1 MIVHLLGVVLI
12 SGVLTTFG
20 AATAAGSPL
29 QLEASAQATT
39 EQAPKKAKKAKKPK
53 DPDKAAKTKKPK
65 TKKPKSDQPAPDEP
79 IDPDAE
85 EAPPVEVPGPFVWKQ
100 HPSFR
105 YKKAVR
111 VDFEAKFQED
121 GHSSYQG
128 SDKAA
133 GLDPWEMHRNRIG
146 IQGTLFK
153 HIDFEVERELTE
165 QELTEKDITA
175 GITPKSQ
182 WKDVNVNV
190 DYIKN
195 AQIQVGKFKI
205 PFGLDELTG
214 VTHNDYV
221 YRSAGANYLAPARDI
236 GAMVHGRFFK
246 RGLSYATGVFL
257 HDGDN
262 ARSKKIAGGD
272 QTFAARVTGKP
283 FRRLS
288 HTWFDALELGTALA
302 FTHVTDDSFRP
313 NGLRG
318 RTIMTQ
324 DNFALPVYVKGQRS
338 RWEGDLDWTVG
349 PASLRAEYTRVVD
362 ERRNQSFTDG
372 DLPDARYRSWYI
384 SGTWLITG
392 ETKTRPVKPDRELFG
407 GGLGAV
413 EVAVRYERIM
423 FDSVNGAVD
432 AFSNPRAENILPT
445 GERAL
450 TLGVNWTVNRFI
462 KLQFNGIRE
471 HVDDPDRN
479 PVPNGEAF
487 WSRVVRLQLVL

>member
-1 MIVHLLGVVLI
+1 MGVNGLDVQQA
-12 SGVLTTFG
+12 S
-20 AATAAGSPL
+20 
-29 QLEASAQATT
+29 SAQATA
-39 EQAPKKAKKAKKPK
+39 EKKPKQAKKAKNPDKPPKAKKAK
-53 DPDKAAKTKKPK
+53 TKE
-65 TKKPKSDQPAPDEP
+65 PKSDLPAPDEQ
-79 IDPDAE
+79 IDPDADDA
-85 EAPPVEVPGPFVWKQ
+85 EAVEPPSAGEPGPLVWKQ

-105 YKKAVR
+105 YKKLVR
-111 VDFEAKFQED
+111 IDFEAKFQED

-133 GLDPWEMHRNRIG
+133 GLNPWEMHRNRIG
-146 IQGTLFK
+146 IQGTLFR
-153 HIDFEVERELTE
+153 HIDFEIERELTE

-182 WKDVNVNV
+182 WKDVNFNL

-205 PFGLDELTG
+205 PFGLDQLTG
-214 VTHNDYV
+214 VTHNDFV
-221 YRSAGANYLAPARDI
+221 YRSLGANYLAPARDI
-236 GAMVHGRFFK
+236 GVMVHGRFFK
-246 RGLSYATGVFL
+246 RGLSYSTGVFL

-262 ARSKKIAGGD
+262 ARSKKIEGGD
-272 QTFAARVTGKP
+272 QTFAARVAGKP

-288 HTWFDALELGTALA
+288 HTWFDALEVGTALA

-324 DNFALPVYVKGQRS
+324 DDFASPVYVKGQRS
-338 RWEGDLDWTVG
+338 RWEGDVDWTIG
-349 PASLRAEYTRVVD
+349 PASLRAEYTRVID
-362 ERRNQSFTDG
+362 ERRNQSFTDS

-384 SGTWLITG
+384 GGTWLITG
-392 ETKTRPVKPDRELFG
+392 EAKTRPVKPERELLRG
-407 GGLGAV
+407 GPGAV
-413 EVAVRYERIM
+413 EVAARYERIVY
-423 FDSVNGAVD
+423 DSVNGAVD

-450 TLGVNWTVNRFI
+450 TLGVNWTLNRFM

-471 HVDDPDRN
+471 HVDNPDRS
-479 PVPNGEAF
+479 PVPNGDAF

>member
-1 MIVHLLGVVLI
+1 
-12 SGVLTTFG
+12 
-20 AATAAGSPL
+20 
-29 QLEASAQATT
+29 
-39 EQAPKKAKKAKKPK
+39 
-53 DPDKAAKTKKPK
+53 
-65 TKKPKSDQPAPDEP
+65 
-79 IDPDAE
+79 
-85 EAPPVEVPGPFVWKQ
+85 VWKQ

-105 YKKAVR
+105 YKKVVR

-133 GLDPWEMHRNRIG
+133 GLASWEMHRNRIG
-146 IQGTLFK
+146 VQGTLFK
-153 HIDFEVERELTE
+153 HIDFEIERELTE

-182 WKDVNVNV
+182 GKDVNVNV
-190 DYIKN
+190 DYIKKN
-195 AQIQVGKFKI
+195 AQISSRQVQD
-205 PFGLDELTG
+205 PVRSRQLTG
-214 VTHNDYV
+214 VTQRFCV
-221 YRSAGANYLAPARDI
+221 SIVGPPISAPARDI

-262 ARSKKIAGGD
+262 ARSKKIEGGD
-272 QTFAARVTGKP
+272 QTFAARITGKP

-288 HTWFDALELGTALA
+288 HTWFDALELGTALVL
-302 FTHVTDDSFRP
+302 THVTDDSFRP

-362 ERRNQSFTDG
+362 ERPTERH
-372 DLPDARYRSWYI
+372 RRRSGRAI
-384 SGTWLITG
+384 PVPSTLVERLITG
-392 ETKTRPVKPDRELFG
+392 EAKTRPVKPDREFLRG
-407 GGLGAV
+407 GMGAV
-413 EVAVRYERIM
+413 EVAARYERIV

-450 TLGVNWTVNRFI
+450 TLGVSWTLNRFMI
-462 KLQFNGIRE
+462 
-471 HVDDPDRN
+471 
-479 PVPNGEAF
+479 
-487 WSRVVRLQLVL
+487 